1 MELSQLRYVVAIAE
15 TGNFTR
21 ASERSNITQPSL
33 SQQILNLEREIGH
46 KLFHR
51 LGRKAVLTEA
61 GATFIER
68 ARRILFEVENA
79 AKELSDHPSL
89 DRRIT
94 VGAVPTIMPYLLAPL
109 IAECRAKHPNLIIHA
124 REDFRPSLVRAVI
137 EGDLDL
143 AVVTLPVKDHRLSIE
158 PLLTE
163 PLLLVVGQLHPFAS
177 RKNIDLADLAEE
189 TFVSMGDA
197 STLATQIQ
205 GFFGDHNF
213 APKIGYRCA
222 QIATLKRFV
231 SMGLGISILPQ
242 SAHTHDDEGSL
253 TYLHLSGTAPTR
265 EIAVIRHLQ
274 RYQSRGAEQF
284 LGLLR
289 ESARTGNWAGAPF
302 MAVTPPDVALDSP
315 SPPQPRA
322 PAT

>member
-1 MELSQLRYVVAIAE
+1 MELAQLRYAVAVAE

-21 ASERSNITQPSL
+21 AAERSHITQPSL

-61 GATFIER
+61 GATFLER

-79 AKELSDHPSL
+79 AKELSDSPSL
-89 DRRIT
+89 DRKIT

-109 IAECRAKHPNLIIHA
+109 IADCRVKHPNLLIHA
-124 REDFRPSLVRAVI
+124 REDFRPSLVRGVV
-137 EGDLDL
+137 EGELDL
-143 AVVTLPVKDHRLSIE
+143 AVVTLPIKDPRISIE
-158 PLLTE
+158 PLMTE
-163 PLLLVVGQLHPFAS
+163 PLLLVVGQNHPFSS
-177 RKNIDLADLAEE
+177 RKEIDIADLAEE
-189 TFVSMGDA
+189 TFVTMGDS
-197 STLATQIQ
+197 STLAIQIQ

-213 APKIGYRCA
+213 VPKVGYRCA
-222 QIATLKRFV
+222 QIATLKLFV

-242 SAHTHDDEGSL
+242 VAHTHEDEGHL
-253 TYLHLSGTAPTR
+253 IYLHISGTAPTR

-289 ESARTGNWAGAPF
+289 DHARTGGFSAAP
-302 MAVTPPDVALDSP
+302 VT
-315 SPPQPRA
+315 A
-322 PAT
+322 PAKPDIDADGTGI